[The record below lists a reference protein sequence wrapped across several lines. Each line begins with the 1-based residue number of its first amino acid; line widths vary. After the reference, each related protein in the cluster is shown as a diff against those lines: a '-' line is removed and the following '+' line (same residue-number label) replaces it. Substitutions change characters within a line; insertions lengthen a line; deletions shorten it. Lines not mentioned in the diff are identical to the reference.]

1 MKWYIKLALAFGAI
15 IVLVIVFIIY
25 DQITSGKII
34 YKTLAEGTQGK
45 KQILKFKIEKPE
57 LTHVLIIN
65 PSIKSGWG
73 DPDVFIEATLTD
85 PQNNN
90 IITIGKDVVF
100 GGTRPSPLYQRT
112 YSDYREKF
120 PFKPT
125 QVGEYTFSLTVLTAH
140 VKDVYIAISQ
150 KGK

>member
-1 MKWYIKLALAFGAI
+1 MKWYIKLALVFIAI
-15 IVLVIVFIIY
+15 IGLVIGFIIY
-25 DQITSGKII
+25 DRLTSGKII
-34 YKTLAEGTQGK
+34 YKTIIDGTQY
-45 KQILKFKIEKPE
+45 KQQVLKFNIEQPK

-65 PSIKSGWG
+65 PSIESGWG
-73 DPDVFIEATLTD
+73 DPDVFIIATLTD

-90 IITIGKDVVF
+90 LVTIGRDIVF
-100 GGTRPSPLYQRT
+100 GGIKPSPAYQRS

-125 QVGEYTFSLTVLTAH
+125 LVGEYTFKLTVLTEH
-140 VKDVYIAISQ
+140 VKDVYIAVGR